1 VSAEA
6 DAIRMQGEI
15 VDSLPN
21 ATYRVKLENGQ
32 MVVGH
37 VAAEMR
43 VHTVRILPGDRVTVE
58 LTQYD
63 FSRARI
69 VSRAGQGKE

>member
-1 VSAEA
+1 MPKE
-6 DAIRMQGEI
+6 DAIRMQGEVI
-15 VDSLPN
+15 ENLPN
-21 ATYRVKLENGQ
+21 AAFRVKLENGQ

-37 VAAEMR
+37 VAGKMR
-43 VHTVRILPGDRVTVE
+43 MHAVRMLPGDRVTVE